1 MRDIDVYIHV
11 QRFTYLLWE
20 SMACVSMN
28 SIEDL
33 LAEIIRLKKLL
44 SEKDEALEKMN
55 YEISALVKF
64 IVSKN
69 KFSNSIVNVD
79 VVPNFTQDGQ
89 DVVKRSKF

>member
-1 MRDIDVYIHV
+1 
-11 QRFTYLLWE
+11 
-20 SMACVSMN
+20 MN

-79 VVPNFTQDGQ
+79 VVPNFTKDGQ